1 MNIWGIK
8 ENTGDGISC
17 PVIPAQVA
25 WYKKIFLF
33 FFRFGICPLCVTMSV
48 AYAVARLTKR
58 LAGRAVAG
66 QDAGGL
72 AAYDKVG
79 CRDK

>member
-1 MNIWGIK
+1 MNIWGIT

-17 PVIPAQVA
+17 PIVPARVA

-48 AYAVARLTKR
+48 AYAVARLTRR
-58 LAGRAVAG
+58 LAGRSFARPV
-66 QDAGGL
+66 GGDL
-72 AAYDKVG
+72 NTFDKIG
-79 CRDK
+79 YRDK